1 MTLISRFLILAE
13 KQVCK
18 SKGNTA
24 KIGGNANFTQIRQQQ
39 MILFKS
45 IIALQKY
52 LNLQKNS
59 QLSVGFVPTMG
70 ALHQGH
76 LSLIAMSK
84 AKCDITVCSIF
95 VNPTQFNDSK
105 DFEKYPIT
113 IENDICL
120 LEQAQCDILFLPS
133 ANEIYPNGTAL
144 TTHYQLGFLETILEG
159 KFRPNHFQ
167 GVCQVVHK
175 LLDIVVPDTLFLGQ
189 KDYQQCMVIQ
199 QLIAL
204 TGIKTQ
210 LIIGATLR
218 ENTGLA
224 MSSRNMR
231 LSDDDKQK
239 AITIYQSLQYIKQH
253 CNHDLPNVL
262 IEKVTERL
270 LQNGFEKVDYVAIC
284 NANNLEPITEI
295 NSTIPKV
302 ALIAAF
308 LNGVRLIDNLLLN
321 EPS

>member
-1 MTLISRFLILAE
+1 
-13 KQVCK
+13 
-18 SKGNTA
+18 
-24 KIGGNANFTQIRQQQ
+24 
-39 MILFKS
+39 MILFKT
-45 IIALQKY
+45 IDALQKHLY
-52 LNLQKNS
+52 NKKNNGFAI
-59 QLSVGFVPTMG
+59 GFVPTMG

-76 LSLIAMSK
+76 LSLIGMSK
-84 AKCDITVCSIF
+84 AKCNITVCSIF

-113 IENDICL
+113 IENDIRL
-120 LEQAQCDILFLPS
+120 LEQAQCDVLFLPS

-144 TTHYQLGFLETILEG
+144 TTQYQLGFLETVLEG

-175 LLDIVVPDTLFLGQ
+175 LLDIVIPDILYLGQ

-210 LIIGATLR
+210 LIIGSTLR
-218 ENTGLA
+218 ENSGLA

-231 LSDDDKQK
+231 LSDDDKQT
-239 AITIYQSLQYIKQH
+239 AATIYQLLQYIKQH
-253 CNHDLPNVL
+253 CNDQLPHEL
-262 IEKVTERL
+262 IKTVSEQL
-270 LQNGFEKVDYVAIC
+270 LKNGFETVDYVAIC
-284 NANNLEPITEI
+284 NANSLEAITEI
-295 NSTIPKV
+295 NNNLPKV

-308 LNGVRLIDNLLLN
+308 LKGVRLIDNLLLN
-321 EPS
+321 NPS